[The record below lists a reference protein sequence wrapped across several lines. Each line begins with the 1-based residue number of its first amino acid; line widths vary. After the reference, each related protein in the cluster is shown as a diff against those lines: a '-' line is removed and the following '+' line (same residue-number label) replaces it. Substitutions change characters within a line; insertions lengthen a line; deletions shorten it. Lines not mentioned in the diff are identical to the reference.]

1 MGFLVPA
8 LHFRPKKAHCETPVS
23 FALGDMEV
31 SLGDRFR
38 PI

>member
-23 FALGDMEV
+23 FALGV
-31 SLGDRFR
+31 KVILPTS
-38 PI
+38 